1 MHQTV
6 RTWLLVSC
14 LLLAVPQPAL
24 AQGPG
29 TSWEGQTLFSPLSG
43 AATYLIDNQGEVMH
57 TWPGNGRSVYLLD
70 DGTLIRTL
78 LGNLGTD
85 VEYVDWDGAVTWSYN
100 ASDATHEYHHD
111 VELMPNGNLLMI
123 VREFK
128 TPPEAHAAG
137 RDPSLLVGGV
147 FKPETIIEVQPTG
160 PTSGTV
166 VWEWKMFDH
175 LIQDFDPAMANF
187 GVVADHPEL
196 LDINFP
202 AENITGGDWNHANAI
217 AYNPAL
223 DQIILNSR
231 HQSEF
236 WVIDHST
243 TTAEAAGHTGGTY
256 GRGGD
261 FLYRWGNPQAYRAG
275 TAADQTLFGPHD
287 PQWIEPGL
295 PGAGNI
301 LIFNNG
307 FGRPQGDFSS
317 LDEIIPPLTAFGD
330 YIQTPGAA
338 FGPLDPVWSYV
349 ANVPTDFYAPFI
361 SGVQRLPNG
370 NTLACDGPAGRLF
383 EVTNS
388 MQVVWEYLNPFPDP
402 GNKFVFRARRH
413 RHCFEPENY
422 CALSPNSTGPG
433 ASMAWSGS
441 VSVGTNDLDLKVIG
455 AAASVPGLFF
465 LGNAQVQLPF
475 GDGSLCVGGN
485 TRRLPVVTTDAFGDA
500 TYSLDF
506 TNQGLPS
513 IVIQPANTWNFQFW
527 FRDTAF
533 GGNGF
538 NFSDGLEVT
547 FCD

>member
-1 MHQTV
+1 M
-6 RTWLLVSC
+6 RRRLLLVSC
-14 LLLAVPQPAL
+14 LLLAGAQPAL
-24 AQGPG
+24 AQGTG
-29 TSWEGQTLFSPLSG
+29 TSWEGQTLFSPISG
-43 AATYLIDNQGEVMH
+43 FNTYLINNQGEVMH

-78 LGNLGTD
+78 NGNTGTD
-85 VEYVDWDGAVTWSYN
+85 VEFVNWDGVVTWSYN

-111 VELMPNGNLLMI
+111 VELLPNGNLLMI

-137 RDPSLLVGGV
+137 RNPALLVGGV

-160 PTSGTV
+160 PSSGVV

-202 AENITGGDWNHANAI
+202 AENLNQGDWNHANAI
-217 AYNPAL
+217 TYNPAL

-243 TTAEAAGHTGGTY
+243 TTAEAAGHTGGTH

-275 TAADQTLFGPHD
+275 TPADQRLFGQHD
-287 PQWIEPGL
+287 PQWIAPGS

-301 LIFNNG
+301 LVFNNG
-307 FGRPQGDFSS
+307 LDRPQGDYSS
-317 LDEIIPPLTAFGD
+317 LDEIVPPLNVFGGYD
-330 YIQTPGAA
+330 HTPGTAY
-338 FGPLDPVWSYV
+338 GPLDPVWSYV
-349 ANVPTDFYAPFI
+349 AAVPTDFYASFI

-370 NTLACDGPAGRLF
+370 NTLACNGPAGEFF

-388 MQVVWEYLNPFPDP
+388 MEIVWEYDNPFPAS
-402 GNKFVFRARRH
+402 GNQFVFRARRY

-422 CALSPNSTGPG
+422 CALSPNSMGSG
-433 ASMAWSGS
+433 ASMAWTGSSS
-441 VSVGTNDLDLKVIG
+441 VSANDLDLSVSG
-455 AAASVPGLFF
+455 AAASVPGLFLF
-465 LGNAQVQLPF
+465 GNAQVQLPI
-475 GDGSLCVGGN
+475 GDGSLCVGGI
-485 TRRLPVVTTDAFGDA
+485 TRRLPVLMTDAFGDA
-500 TYSLDF
+500 SYSLDLSD
-506 TNQGLPS
+506 QGLS
-513 IVIQPANTWNFQFW
+513 SHIIEPANTWNFQFW

-538 NFSDGLEVT
+538 NFSDGLKVT